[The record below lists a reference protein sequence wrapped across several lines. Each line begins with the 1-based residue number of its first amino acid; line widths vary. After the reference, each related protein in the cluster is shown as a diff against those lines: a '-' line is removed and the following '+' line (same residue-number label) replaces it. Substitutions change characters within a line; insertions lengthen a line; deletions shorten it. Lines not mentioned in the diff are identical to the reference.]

1 MRLPIAI
8 ACVVAVGL
16 FGCDGTGKVEAGKTG
31 EGSGGMALTVK
42 STSFENSGKIPKKY
56 TGEGEDVSPQISWTG
71 APAKAQSFAL
81 ICDDPDAPRA
91 TPWVHWV
98 LYNIPANVTELAEGS
113 NGGATAGMNDMR
125 KPQYNGPMPPPGH
138 GVHHYHF
145 KVYTLDMKLNLKP
158 GLTKDELLVAMKG
171 HIAAQGELVGTY
183 ERK

>member
-1 MRLPIAI
+1 MRLVAAV
-8 ACVVAVGL
+8 ACVAVGL
-16 FGCDGTGKVEAGKTG
+16 FGCDGTGKVETGKTG

-42 STSFENSGKIPKKY
+42 SSAFENNGKIPKKY

-71 APAKAQSFAL
+71 APAKAQSFAS

-113 NGGATAGMNDMR
+113 NGGATAGMNDM
-125 KPQYNGPMPPPGH
+125 KKNQYNGPMPPPGH

-145 KVYTLDMKLNLKP
+145 KVYALDMKLNLKP
-158 GLTKDELLVAMKG
+158 GLTKDELLAAMKG
-171 HIAAQGELVGTY
+171 HIIAQGELVGTY